1 MNNKLRNVR
10 DIIKY
15 YSNPRVDRDTPD
27 SFYSWEETQVM
38 MKNIITKNA
47 PNKCTKSLLTDFIK
61 PAYELINNA
70 ADLKIALKPFQEA
83 KIIGIDCE
91 TALGTDPYRAK
102 VCLVQLAIPDRP
114 VAVIDIRAI
123 APADLNPLRD
133 LLAGE
138 ALKIGHNLKFEWM
151 MLTQAGLPPSRP
163 FFDTY
168 LAYRVLVAG
177 LKRNLSLEAVA
188 DQLLEVKLDKTLQT
202 SDWGGT
208 LTAAQLQYAATDA
221 AILLP
226 LRETLKQKLK
236 ISKLWETAKLE
247 FACLPAV
254 ASMELNGMLLDR
266 EQWKVLGNKLCQTR
280 DLLLTQINSQLH
292 RPNPHQQLS
301 LLPEFTETIN
311 PRSPKQVLAALQS
324 AGIPVNSTNTQIL
337 ISFIDKHPV
346 IQALLDYRS
355 VSTRISTFVE
365 GLPHHIHPVTG
376 RIHPNWFQIGARSGR
391 FSCRQPNL
399 TNIPRDGETRQ
410 CFITAPGC
418 VLLKADY
425 SQIEL
430 RIMAKVSG
438 DRTMVAAYS
447 QSEDLH
453 KLTAS
458 LVLDKP
464 LIDITSDERQLGKI
478 INFGL
483 IYGMGVNKFKNLAQS
498 EYGVI
503 LTLEKASLFRK
514 KFFNSYSGIKQ
525 FHAAIRRQWQKGIR
539 ESRTLAGRRRLWSQ
553 ESKPLLNEMLN
564 HPIQGLSADITKLA
578 LAKLFAPL
586 RRTGAQLIC
595 VVHDEILLECP
606 IAEIEQVKSLLQSC
620 MVSAGDKFLSPI
632 PCEVEIKVLTSWGG

>member
-1 MNNKLRNVR
+1 MKFKPRTVG
-10 DIIKY
+10 DIIKH
-15 YSNPRVDRDTPD
+15 YSTPHADRACPT

-38 MKNIITKNA
+38 MKDITTHNNFHNL
-47 PNKCTKSLLTDFIK
+47 PNNKFISAIK
-61 PAYELINNA
+61 PAYKLIDNA
-70 ADLKIALKPFQEA
+70 EHLKIALKPFQQA

-102 VCLVQLAIPDRP
+102 VRLVQLAIPDRP
-114 VAVIDIRAI
+114 VTIVDIGAI
-123 APADLNPLRD
+123 APADLNPLRA
-133 LLAGE
+133 LLAGN
-138 ALKIGHNLKFEWM
+138 ALKIGHNLKFELM
-151 MLTQAGLPPSRP
+151 MLTIAQLPPSLP

-177 LKRNLSLEAVA
+177 LKRNFSLESAV
-188 DQLLEVKLDKTLQT
+188 DRLLGIKLDKTLQT
-202 SDWGGT
+202 SDWSGT
-208 LTAAQLQYAATDA
+208 LTPNQLQYAATDA

-236 ISKLWETAKLE
+236 VSKLWETAKLE

-266 EQWKVLGNKLCQTR
+266 EQWKVLGDKLCQTR
-280 DLLLTQINSQLH
+280 NLLLTQINSQLH
-292 RPNPHQQLS
+292 LPNPHQQIS

-324 AGIPVNSTNTQIL
+324 AGIPVNSTNTQTL
-337 ISFIDKHPV
+337 IPFAGKYPV

-376 RIHPNWFQIGARSGR
+376 KIHPNWFQIGARSGR
-391 FSCRQPNL
+391 FSCREPNL

-430 RIMAKVSG
+430 RIMAKISG
-438 DRTMVAAYS
+438 DRAMVAAYAKG
-447 QSEDLH
+447 EDLH

-464 LIDITSDERQLGKI
+464 LSKIASDERQLGKI
-478 INFGL
+478 VNFGL
-483 IYGMGVNKFKNLAQS
+483 IYGMGVNKFKHMAQS
-498 EYGVI
+498 EHGVI
-503 LTLEKASLFRK
+503 LTREKASLFRK

-525 FHAAIRRQWQKGIR
+525 FHAAVRQQWQKGIR
-539 ESRTLAGRRRLWSQ
+539 ESRTASGRRRLWSK

-578 LAKLFAPL
+578 LAKLVVAL
-586 RRTGAQLIC
+586 KRTGAKLIC

-606 IAEIEQVKSLLQSC
+606 IAEIEQVKTLLHSC

-632 PCEVEIKVLTSWGG
+632 PCEVEIKVLATWGG

>member
-15 YSNPRVDRDTPD
+15 YSNPHVDRDTPE

-38 MKNIITKNA
+38 MKNIITNNA
-47 PNKCTKSLLTDFIK
+47 PNKSTKSILTDSIK

-123 APADLNPLRD
+123 APADLHPLRA

-188 DQLLEVKLDKTLQT
+188 DQLLGVKLDKTLQT
-202 SDWGGT
+202 SDWSGT
-208 LTAAQLQYAATDA
+208 LTPYQLQYAATDA

-236 ISKLWETAKLE
+236 ASKLWEIAKLE

-266 EQWKVLGNKLCQTR
+266 EQWKVLGNKLCHTR

-324 AGIPVNSTNTQIL
+324 TGIPVNSTTTQTL
-337 ISFIDKHPV
+337 ICFADKHPV
-346 IQALLDYRS
+346 IQPLLDYRS

-365 GLPHHIHPVTG
+365 GLPHHIHPITG

-438 DRTMVAAYS
+438 DRTMGAAYS

-464 LIDITSDERQLGKI
+464 LIDITSDDRQLGKI

-483 IYGMGVNKFKNLAQS
+483 IYGMGVNKFKNMAQS

-503 LTLEKASLFRK
+503 LTREKASLFRK

-539 ESRTLAGRRRLWSQ
+539 ESRTMAGRRRLWSK

-586 RRTGAQLIC
+586 KRTGAKLIC

-606 IAEIEQVKSLLQSC
+606 ITEVEQVKTLLDSC

>member
-1 MNNKLRNVR
+1 V
-10 DIIKY
+10 
-15 YSNPRVDRDTPD
+15 
-27 SFYSWEETQVM
+27 
-38 MKNIITKNA
+38 
-47 PNKCTKSLLTDFIK
+47 
-61 PAYELINNA
+61 
-70 ADLKIALKPFQEA
+70 
-83 KIIGIDCE
+83 
-91 TALGTDPYRAK
+91 
-102 VCLVQLAIPDRP
+102 
-114 VAVIDIRAI
+114 
-123 APADLNPLRD
+123 
-133 LLAGE
+133 
-138 ALKIGHNLKFEWM
+138 H
-151 MLTQAGLPPSRP
+151 
-163 FFDTY
+163 
-168 LAYRVLVAG
+168 VAG
-177 LKRNLSLEAVA
+177 LKRNLSLESVA

-236 ISKLWETAKLE
+236 VSKLWETAKLE